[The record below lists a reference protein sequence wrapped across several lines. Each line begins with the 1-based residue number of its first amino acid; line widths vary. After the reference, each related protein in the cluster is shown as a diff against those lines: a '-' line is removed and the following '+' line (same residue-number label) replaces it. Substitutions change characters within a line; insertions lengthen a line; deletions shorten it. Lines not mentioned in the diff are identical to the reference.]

1 MNMITKRA
9 ILLLLPVAA
18 LFAACNNEPP
28 ECTNDPFPPLRC
40 ELVQTSGKK
49 IDTLIVRH
57 LGLDSV
63 LYPAAGWPHLVTL
76 PLSISG
82 DTSFVQFTIVS
93 ETQTVVERY
102 SSIIGIA
109 STPELCIENLDC
121 GPVYRFTDL
130 DYTLYSVKN
139 YRLMSIDSIHYF
151 STDVGQDYET
161 HAQIFF

>member
-1 MNMITKRA
+1 MITKRA
-9 ILLLLPVAA
+9 ILFLLPVAA

-28 ECTNDPFPPLRC
+28 ECSTDPFPPLRC

-63 LYPAAGWPHLVTL
+63 LYQTAGLPRVVTL

-82 DTSFVQFTIVS
+82 DTTFVQFTIAG
-93 ETQTVVERY
+93 ETQTTVERY

-121 GPVYRFTDL
+121 GPVYNFTDL
-130 DYTLYSVKN
+130 DFTFYSVIN
-139 YRLMSIDSIHYF
+139 YQFMSIDSIHYF
-151 STDVGQDYET
+151 STDVDQDYET
-161 HAQIFF
+161 HARIFF

>member
-1 MNMITKRA
+1 MNIIAKRA
-9 ILLLLPVAA
+9 ILFLLPVAA

-28 ECTNDPFPPLRC
+28 ECSTDPFPPLRC

-63 LYPAAGWPHLVTL
+63 LYQTAGLPRVVTL

-82 DTSFVQFTIVS
+82 DTTFVQFTIVG
-93 ETQTVVERY
+93 ETQTTVERY
-102 SSIIGIA
+102 SSVIGIA

-121 GPVYRFTDL
+121 GPVYNFTDL
-130 DYTLYSVKN
+130 DYTFYSVIN
-139 YRLMSIDSIHYF
+139 YQLMSIDSIHYF
-151 STDVGQDYET
+151 TTDVDQDYET
-161 HAQIFF
+161 HARIFF